1 MTDTSSISV
10 AGPAVTLM
18 NIFTVAEVRQG
29 ELIEALDKG
38 MAEIFAHQPGF
49 VSANIHASLDRTRV
63 VNYMQWATQEDF
75 EAMQCRR
82 DVQDYMQQII
92 TIASS
97 ADPRLYTVRAVYHA

>member
-10 AGPAVTLM
+10 AGPVVTLV
-18 NIFTVAEVRQG
+18 NVFTVADVRQG
-29 ELIEALDKG
+29 ELVEALDKAT
-38 MAEIFAHQPGF
+38 AEILVHQPGF

-63 VNYMQWATQEDF
+63 VNYAQWATQEDF

-82 DVQDYMQQII
+82 DVQEHMQQIM